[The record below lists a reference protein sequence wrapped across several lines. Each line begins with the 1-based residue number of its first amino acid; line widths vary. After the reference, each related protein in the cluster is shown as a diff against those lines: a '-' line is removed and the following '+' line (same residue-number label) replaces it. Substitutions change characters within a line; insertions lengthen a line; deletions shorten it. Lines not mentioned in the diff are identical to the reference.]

1 MLVLS
6 PEHYRIFRDAGWN
19 RARILSEFEAVLQK
33 PGSELVR
40 GAGGVMEG
48 VVPEQAEG
56 MRHRGFAR
64 VYDASDI
71 VHGHGTRQQGDQYAY
86 PPGITEKAEY
96 VGQVGNM
103 RRVWHLC
110 PHLLSVIGMI
120 GSGRHLAVPP
130 RADVLHGSDD
140 TPHSFAHTARGASSN
155 AIGSH
160 WIVGWSML

>member
-1 MLVLS
+1 VS
-6 PEHYRIFRDAGWN
+6 H
-19 RARILSEFEAVLQK
+19 VLQ
-33 PGSELVR
+33 PQLEEHAYVR
-40 GAGGVMEG
+40 IGQG
-48 VVPEQAEG
+48 VVRVATLSLDSDHAVGAEQAEG

-71 VHGHGTRQQGDQYAY
+71 VHGHGARQQGDQYAY

-130 RADVLHGSDD
+130 RTDVLHGSDD
-140 TPHSFAHTARGASSN
+140 TPHSFAHTARGGSSN

-160 WIVGWSML
+160 